1 MLYVKITEQMLE
13 KATRKAVSMGK
24 IRNSITHGQGN
35 ISGFLGEEI
44 VNHFLNGKQQNTY
57 DYDIVKG
64 DVKIDVKTKRCTSK
78 PKSYYDCSIAKT
90 SLHQK
95 CDKYVF
101 VRIEWHK
108 ERPDEWKNAWILGEL
123 SKKDY
128 FKKSRELTK
137 GQVDP
142 SNNFTVKADCYNVA
156 IKDLDEFVY

>member
-1 MLYVKITEQMLE
+1 MFSFNRIFARSTES
-13 KATRKAVSMGK
+13 TNDIRFRKERRIKSFGK
-24 IRNSITHGQGN
+24 GN
-35 ISGFLGEEI
+35 NWWNFIKMKWMRFWFFFVFRYLLQRGNNF
-44 VNHFLNGKQQNTY
+44 F
-57 DYDIVKG
+57 
-64 DVKIDVKTKRCTSK
+64 KIDVKTKRCTSK

-128 FKKSRELTK
+128 FKKSVQEL
-137 GQVDP
+137 
-142 SNNFTVKADCYNVA
+142 A
-156 IKDLDEFVY
+156 IVI